1 MTYNEFFT
9 NKFKQCAI
17 NYKDSQQDEKVF
29 KTDFYNLILKKL
41 QIYEEYKQHFFPK
54 RELSEK
60 DITFLNEFFSLITG
74 DSIKEETDTEYI
86 NERSIGKKQEN
97 KNGRRILKDQLN
109 YFCEE
114 ICSIY
119 HKFQHA
125 LEDDQNNSF
134 IPINNPIYHAM
145 MKESSI
151 KLLSAKIKA
160 FSKAINELPDC
171 QFNYIL
177 SKLMPNISKIF
188 DSFTSVINEFLS
200 YSNVKIF
207 GVSLSEDGSISEEE
221 QIILKNNLASDL
233 IKRVFTP
240 HEAILYKK
248 IKKMEKDKSSY
259 RSTQREL
266 QKMKDE
272 FNKEL
277 FNNHQAKIEAIGL
290 TKDTFDFSDEDDIR
304 TLNAM
309 AKIYYRNATEN
320 LPDLNIKF

>member
-1 MTYNEFFT
+1 MTYDEFFT

-41 QIYEEYKQHFFPK
+41 QIYEEYKQHFSSK

-60 DITFLNEFFSLITG
+60 DIVFLNEFFSLITG
-74 DSIKEETDTEYI
+74 DSVTEETEYI

-97 KNGRRILKDQLN
+97 KNGRRILKNQLN
-109 YFCEE
+109 FFCEE
-114 ICSIY
+114 LYSIY

-125 LEDDQNNSF
+125 LENDQDISF
-134 IPINNPIYHAM
+134 IPNNNPIYQTV
-145 MKESSI
+145 MKESFI
-151 KLLSAKIKA
+151 KRLSSKINNL
-160 FSKAINELPDC
+160 SEAINKLPDC
-171 QFNYIL
+171 QFNYIF
-177 SKLMPNISKIF
+177 SKLMPNISEIF
-188 DSFTSVINEFLS
+188 NTFTSIINEFLS
-200 YSNVKIF
+200 YTNIKFF
-207 GVSLSEDGSISEEE
+207 GVFLSEDGSITEEE
-221 QIILKNNLASDL
+221 QITLKNNLASDL
-233 IKRVFTP
+233 IKREFTP

-304 TLNAM
+304 TLTAM

-320 LPDLNIKF
+320 LPGLNIKF